1 MGLMRLL
8 PRGAALD
15 RGRESVEREQYDLM
29 FAQEERHWWY
39 VGMRRISAALLDH
52 FGPRTDHPG
61 PLQILDAGCGSGGMT
76 RFLARRG
83 TVAGV
88 DLAPEALTFARRRGL
103 ARLARASVGRLPFR
117 SGSFDVVTSF
127 DVLYH
132 LNVDDDLAA
141 LGELH
146 RVLRPGGVL
155 LIRLPAYDWIRG
167 AHDDAVH
174 TRHRYTR
181 DELTAKLDRI
191 GLRLE
196 HATYA
201 NTLLFPLAPV
211 KRYLEH
217 RNGTQE
223 ATDLWRPPA
232 PLNRLLG
239 DLLSLEAAPAR
250 RVGLPWGLSVFAV
263 ARRVLP
269 VNDETIGE
277 RMVGQLAGIGR

>member
-1 MGLMRLL
+1 M
-8 PRGAALD
+8 
-15 RGRESVEREQYDLM
+15 EREQYELM

-39 VGMRRISAALLDH
+39 VGMRRISAALLDR
-52 FGPRTDHPG
+52 FGPSTAHAG

-76 RFLARRG
+76 RFLAQRG
-83 TVAGV
+83 TGTGV
-88 DLAPEALTFARRRGL
+88 DIAPEALRFARRRGL

-117 SGSFDVVTSF
+117 SASFDVVTSF

-181 DELTAKLDRI
+181 EELTAKLDRA
-191 GLRLE
+191 GFRLE

-239 DLLSLEAAPAR
+239 DLLSLESVPAR

-263 ARRVLP
+263 ARRVRP
-269 VNDETIGE
+269 VDDAARAARTES
-277 RMVGQLAGIGR
+277 QLAGVLDERAARRTTGIVALIPDGKV